1 MERRLGRMIRSMSFS
16 RNSGFSA
23 SLNSG
28 SLAVDIYESER
39 EVLVYMDVAGVEPE
53 KLSVVLEK
61 NRLTVSGERE
71 FPLLELCCIH
81 QLELDYGPFMRT
93 IELPVQIDADH
104 ATSICRNGF
113 LVVRM
118 PKIPPRG
125 KVTIPIR

>member
-1 MERRLGRMIRSMSFS
+1 MIRSMSFG

-39 EVLVYMDVAGVEPE
+39 EVVVYMDVAGVEPE
-53 KLSVVLEK
+53 KLSLVLEK

-71 FPLLELCCIH
+71 FPILELCCVH
-81 QLELDYGPFMRT
+81 QLEIDYGPFQRT
-93 IELPVQIDADH
+93 IELPVQVDAER

-118 PKIPPRG
+118 PKMPLRG
-125 KVTIPIR
+125 RVTIPVR